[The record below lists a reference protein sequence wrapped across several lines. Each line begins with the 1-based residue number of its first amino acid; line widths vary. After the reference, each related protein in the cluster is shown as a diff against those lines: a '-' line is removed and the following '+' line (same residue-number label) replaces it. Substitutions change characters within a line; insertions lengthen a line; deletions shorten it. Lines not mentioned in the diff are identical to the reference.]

1 MSIMADCIY
10 ASRLRRLLYVFS
22 GNGGAEFSKKN
33 QSAINMNEQDDSTP
47 GIQAAS
53 EVNGLPDETE

>member
-22 GNGGAEFSKKN
+22 GNGRAEFSKN
-33 QSAINMNEQDDSTP
+33 QSPINMNEHDDSTP
-47 GIQAAS
+47 GTQAAS
-53 EVNGLPDETE
+53 GVNGPPDETE